1 MLFSAVLKPLN
12 IKVQLKI
19 ATMPSQQHYARPVFD
34 AKIDIDQINLNI
46 NRDQV
51 EKQ

>member
-1 MLFSAVLKPLN
+1 MFFFVVLQPLN
-12 IKVQLKI
+12 IKVKLKI
-19 ATMPSQQHYARPVFD
+19 ATMPSQQDYARPVID
-34 AKIDIDQINLNI
+34 AKIDIDQINFNI